1 MCFMFPLS
9 FHFAGV
15 KINLECKTC
24 VTVKR
29 GRRMHVSLEV
39 STRACVHVCA
49 YLSFYLLSL
58 LNLYFFLVCCLI

>member
-1 MCFMFPLS
+1 MFPLS

-39 STRACVHVCA
+39 SIRACVCVHVCA

>member
-1 MCFMFPLS
+1 MFPLS

-15 KINLECKTC
+15 KINLECKIC

-39 STRACVHVCA
+39 STRACVCVQVYA